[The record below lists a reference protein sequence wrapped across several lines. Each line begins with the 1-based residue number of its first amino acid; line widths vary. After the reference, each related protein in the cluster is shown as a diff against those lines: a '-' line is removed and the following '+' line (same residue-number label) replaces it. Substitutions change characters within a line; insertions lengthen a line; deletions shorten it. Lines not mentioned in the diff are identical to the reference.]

1 MSGRPWE
8 SAAGPISSVRAPC
21 SLLVLRTRFLPT
33 RRVVEVTWARISNC
47 RLEPERT
54 MLKPS
59 LQLRI
64 GQQLT
69 MTPQLQQAIR
79 LLQLPSLDLQAHVR
93 ETLETNVMLEAEDE
107 LALDAPP
114 DAAREREDVPVEEKY
129 AELDGHTAAGDQ
141 REEPEVE
148 IADEAWGEQ
157 TSGPSDSPWS
167 GEDDRSGDFSDQHGQ
182 TLQEQL
188 IEQLELAK
196 LSPVDLAIARVITD
210 AITDDGYLKD
220 DLEEVRLSLLPEIE
234 ATIADVERVL
244 AAVRSLEPAGVGA
257 RNLGECIALQ
267 LRQLH
272 PDTRARDIAIRVALE
287 HLDLVAGQQLVLLRR
302 QLRCSE
308 GDLEMA
314 LALVRS
320 CHPRPG
326 AAVNPAQA
334 EYVIPDVFVRR
345 TDHGWIGEINQA
357 TVPRV
362 RVNQSYANLI
372 SRAPDHAM
380 LRTQLQEARW
390 LMRSLEIRNET
401 LVKVARCIV
410 QRQTSFFEI
419 GEEAMEPLILKD
431 VAEAVEM
438 HESTISRVTT
448 AKYMHTPRGVFE
460 FRYFFSS
467 HVAAADGTE
476 MSSTAIRAKLRK
488 LISQENPDNPLSDAK
503 LAEILSQEGIPVAR
517 RTVAKYRE
525 GMQIAPS
532 NERKRA
538 AARAS

>member
-1 MSGRPWE
+1 
-8 SAAGPISSVRAPC
+8 
-21 SLLVLRTRFLPT
+21 
-33 RRVVEVTWARISNC
+33 
-47 RLEPERT
+47 

-107 LALDAPP
+107 LAADALRTSC
-114 DAAREREDVPVEEKY
+114 ASARSCRVDEKY
-129 AELDGHTAAGDQ
+129 AELDGNTTPVEQ

-157 TSGPSDSPWS
+157 TSGPSDTPGRATMTAATISATSTANPA
-167 GEDDRSGDFSDQHGQ
+167 GTAHRAAGARQA
-182 TLQEQL
+182 
-188 IEQLELAK
+188 LAI
-196 LSPVDLAIARVITD
+196 DLAIARVITD

-220 DLEEVRLSLLPEIE
+220 DLEDIRLSLLPEIE
-234 ATIADVERVL
+234 ATPRMWSACSARCSRWNL
-244 AAVRSLEPAGVGA
+244 PASARATWASASLCSCASCIRTPRRAIRDPRGA
-257 RNLGECIALQ
+257 RAPGPGGRPAAGAAAPPAALQ
-267 LRQLH
+267 
-272 PDTRARDIAIRVALE
+272 
-287 HLDLVAGQQLVLLRR
+287 RR
-302 QLRCSE
+302 
-308 GDLEMA
+308 
-314 LALVRS
+314 
-320 CHPRPG
+320 RPG
-326 AAVNPAQA
+326 NGAGAGALLSSAP
-334 EYVIPDVFVRR
+334 RR
-345 TDHGWIGEINQA
+345 GGQSGAGRICHSG
-357 TVPRV
+357 RV
-362 RVNQSYANLI
+362 RAPHRSWLDRRDQPGDRAAGPRQSSYANLI

-401 LVKVARCIV
+401 LIKVARCIV
-410 QRQTSFFEI
+410 QRQTSFFEL

-467 HVAAADGTE
+467 HVEAADGTE
-476 MSSTAIRAKLRK
+476 MSSTAIRAKIKK
-488 LISQENPDNPLSDAK
+488 LISQENPENPWSDSK

>member
-1 MSGRPWE
+1 
-8 SAAGPISSVRAPC
+8 
-21 SLLVLRTRFLPT
+21 
-33 RRVVEVTWARISNC
+33 
-47 RLEPERT
+47 

-93 ETLETNVMLEAEDE
+93 ETLETNVMLEGEDE
-107 LALDAPP
+107 TLDLIP
-114 DAAREREDVPVEEKY
+114 DVVREREESVAEEKY
-129 AELDGHTAAGDQ
+129 APLDGNTTPVDQ
-141 REEPEVE
+141 RETPEVE

-157 TSGPSDSPWS
+157 TSGPSDTPWS
-167 GEDDRSGDFSDQHGQ
+167 GDDDRSSDFSDQHGQ

-196 LSPVDLAIARVITD
+196 LSPIDIAIARVITD

-220 DLEEVRLSLLPEIE
+220 QLEDIRASLLPEID
-234 ATIADVERVL
+234 ATLGDVERVL
-244 AAVRSLEPAGVGA
+244 AAVQSLEPAGVGA

-267 LRQLH
+267 LRQLD
-272 PDTRARDIAIRVALE
+272 PETPARDIAIRVAME

-308 GDLEMA
+308 TDLEMA

-345 TDHGWIGEINQA
+345 TDHGWIVEINQA

-372 SRAPDHAM
+372 SRSPDHAM

-401 LVKVARCIV
+401 LIKVARCIV

-431 VAEAVEM
+431 VAEAVQM

-476 MSSTAIRAKLRK
+476 MSSIAIRAKIRK
-488 LISQENPDNPLSDAK
+488 LISQENPENPRSDSR

>member
-1 MSGRPWE
+1 
-8 SAAGPISSVRAPC
+8 
-21 SLLVLRTRFLPT
+21 
-33 RRVVEVTWARISNC
+33 
-47 RLEPERT
+47 

-93 ETLETNVMLEAEDE
+93 ETLETNVMLEGDE
-107 LALDAPP
+107 EALELPE
-114 DAAREREDVPVEEKY
+114 AARDRDDTPVRIDEKY
-129 AELDGHTAAGDQ
+129 AELDGISTPAEQ
-141 REEPEVE
+141 QETPEVE

-157 TSGPSDSPWS
+157 TSGPSDRPWS
-167 GEDDRSGDFSDQHGQ
+167 GDDDRSSDFSDQHSQ

-196 LSPVDLAIARVITD
+196 LSAVDIAIARVICD

-220 DLEEVRLSLLPEIE
+220 ALEDVRASLLPEIE
-234 ATIADVERVL
+234 ATLEEVERVL
-244 AAVRSLEPAGVGA
+244 SIVQSLEPAGVGA

-267 LRQLH
+267 LRQLA
-272 PDTRARDIAIRVALE
+272 PDTPARDVAIRVALE

-308 GDLEMA
+308 SDLEMA

-326 AAVNPAQA
+326 AAVNPVQAQ
-334 EYVIPDVFVRR
+334 YVIPDVFVRR
-345 TDHGWIGEINQA
+345 TDHGWIVEINQA
-357 TVPRV
+357 TVPKV

-410 QRQTSFFEI
+410 QRQTGFFEV

>member
-1 MSGRPWE
+1 
-8 SAAGPISSVRAPC
+8 
-21 SLLVLRTRFLPT
+21 
-33 RRVVEVTWARISNC
+33 
-47 RLEPERT
+47 

-107 LALDAPP
+107 ALEAAP
-114 DAAREREDVPVEEKY
+114 DIVRERDETPLRIEEKY
-129 AELDGHTAAGDQ
+129 AELDGISTPPDQ
-141 REEPEVE
+141 RETPEVE
-148 IADEAWGEQ
+148 IADEAWGEH
-157 TSGPSDSPWS
+157 TSGLSDRVWS
-167 GEDDRSGDFSDQHGQ
+167 GDDDRSSDFSDQHGQ

-188 IEQLELAK
+188 IEQLDLAK
-196 LSPVDLAIARVITD
+196 LSAIDIAIARVITD
-210 AITDDGYLKD
+210 AITDDGYLND
-220 DLEEVRLSLLPEIE
+220 ALEDIRLSLLPEIE
-234 ATIADVERVL
+234 ASAADLERVL
-244 AAVRSLEPAGVGA
+244 GIVQTLEPAGVGA
-257 RNLGECIALQ
+257 RTLGECIALQ
-267 LRQLH
+267 LRQLD
-272 PDTRARDIAIRVALE
+272 PETPARDIAIRVALE

-345 TDHGWIGEINQA
+345 TDHGWVVEVNQA

-401 LVKVARCIV
+401 LIKVARCIV
-410 QRQTSFFEI
+410 QRQTSFFEL
-419 GEEAMEPLILKD
+419 GEEAMVPLILKD

-476 MSSTAIRAKLRK
+476 MSSTAIRAKIRK
-488 LISQENPDNPLSDAK
+488 LVAQENPDNPLSDSK

>member
-1 MSGRPWE
+1 
-8 SAAGPISSVRAPC
+8 
-21 SLLVLRTRFLPT
+21 
-33 RRVVEVTWARISNC
+33 
-47 RLEPERT
+47 

-93 ETLETNVMLEAEDE
+93 ETLETNIMLEAEDE
-107 LALDAPP
+107 LAADPLAPESLSDLDPAV
-114 DAAREREDVPVEEKY
+114 AKEEYVELSGNAVAER
-129 AELDGHTAAGDQ
+129 DQ

-148 IADEAWGEQ
+148 ISDEAWGEQ
-157 TSGPSDSPWS
+157 TAGVSDTPWS
-167 GEDDRSGDFSDQHGQ
+167 GDDDRNSDLSDENGQ

-188 IEQLELAK
+188 LEQLDLAK
-196 LSPVDLAIARVITD
+196 MSAVDAAIARVIVD
-210 AITDDGYLKD
+210 AINDDGYLQD
-220 DLEEVRLSLLPEIE
+220 SLEDISASLLPEIH
-234 ATIADVERVL
+234 ASVADVERVL
-244 AAVRSLEPAGVGA
+244 GDVQCLEPAGIGA

-267 LRQLH
+267 LRQLD
-272 PDTRARDIAIRVALE
+272 PQTPGRGIAIRVALE
-287 HLDLVAGQQLVLLRR
+287 HLDLVAGQQFSLLRR
-302 QLRCSE
+302 HLRCAE
-308 GDLEMA
+308 GELEQA

-326 AAVNPAQA
+326 STVNSSCA

-345 TDHGWIGEINQA
+345 TEHGWIVELNQA

-362 RVNQSYANLI
+362 RVNQSYANLV
-372 SRAPDHAM
+372 SRSADHAM

-390 LMRSLEIRNET
+390 LLRSLEIRNET
-401 LVKVARCIV
+401 LLKVARCIV
-410 QRQTSFFEI
+410 QRQASFFEL
-419 GEEAMEPLILKD
+419 GDEGMQPLILKD

-460 FRYFFSS
+460 FRHFFSS

-476 MSSTAIRAKLRK
+476 MSSTAIRAKIKK
-488 LISQENPDNPLSDAK
+488 LIAQEDSDNPLSDSK
-503 LAEILSQEGIPVAR
+503 LAEVLSQEGIPVAR

-525 GMQIAPS
+525 AMQIEPS
-532 NERKRA
+532 NERKRS
-538 AARAS
+538 AARAFG

>member
-1 MSGRPWE
+1 
-8 SAAGPISSVRAPC
+8 
-21 SLLVLRTRFLPT
+21 
-33 RRVVEVTWARISNC
+33 
-47 RLEPERT
+47 

-93 ETLETNVMLEAEDE
+93 ETLETNVMLEAEE
-107 LALDAPP
+107 EALDAPAE
-114 DAAREREDVPVEEKY
+114 AARERDEIRPDEKY
-129 AELDGHTAAGDQ
+129 TELDGNTTPVDQ
-141 REEPEVE
+141 RDEPEVE
-148 IADEAWGEQ
+148 IADEAWGEHAG
-157 TSGPSDSPWS
+157 GPSETPWS
-167 GEDDRSGDFSDQHGQ
+167 GDDDRSSDFSDQHGQ

-196 LSPVDLAIARVITD
+196 LSAIDLAIARVITD
-210 AITDDGYLKD
+210 AISDDGYLTD
-220 DLEEVRLSLLPEIE
+220 DLEDIRLSLLPEIE
-234 ATIADVERVL
+234 ATLPDVERVL
-244 AAVRSLEPAGVGA
+244 GAVQSLEPAGVGA

-267 LRQLH
+267 LRQLD
-272 PDTRARDIAIRVALE
+272 PDTPALGVAIRVALE

-308 GDLEMA
+308 SDLEMA

-345 TDHGWIGEINQA
+345 TDHGWIVEINQA
-357 TVPRV
+357 TVPKV
-362 RVNQSYANLI
+362 RVNNTYASLI
-372 SRAPDHAM
+372 SRSPDHAM

-401 LVKVARCIV
+401 LIKVARCIV
-410 QRQTSFFEI
+410 QRQTGFFEV
-419 GEEAMEPLILKD
+419 GEEAMRPLILKD

-467 HVAAADGTE
+467 HVEAADGTE
-476 MSSTAIRAKLRK
+476 MSSTAIRAKIKK
-488 LISQENPDNPLSDAK
+488 LISQENPENPCSDSK

>member
-1 MSGRPWE
+1 M
-8 SAAGPISSVRAPC
+8 
-21 SLLVLRTRFLPT
+21 
-33 RRVVEVTWARISNC
+33 
-47 RLEPERT
+47 
-54 MLKPS
+54 MKPS

-79 LLQLPSLDLQAHVR
+79 LLQLPALDLQAHVR
-93 ETLETNVMLEAEDE
+93 ETLETNVMLEADEDTGGE
-107 LALDAPP
+107 PAPEAER
-114 DAAREREDVPVEEKY
+114 AAEESPHAEEY
-129 AELDGHTAAGDQ
+129 AELDGNAAVASQ

-157 TSGPSDSPWS
+157 TTGPSDSSWS
-167 GEDDRSGDFSDQHGQ
+167 GDDDRNGDFSDQHGQ

-188 IEQLELAK
+188 IEQLELAN
-196 LSPVDLAIARVITD
+196 LSAIDMAIARVITD
-210 AITDDGYLKD
+210 AITDDGYLSD
-220 DLEEVRLSLLPEIE
+220 DLEDVRASLLPEIE
-234 ATIADVERVL
+234 ASTEDVERVL
-244 AAVRSLEPAGVGA
+244 AAVQALEPAGVGA

-267 LRQLH
+267 LRQLD
-272 PDTRARDIAIRVALE
+272 PATPAREIAIRVALE
-287 HLDLVAGQQLVLLRR
+287 HLDLVASQQLALLRR

-308 GDLEMA
+308 ADLEMA

-326 AAVNPAQA
+326 AAVSGGQA

-345 TDHGWIGEINQA
+345 TEHGWIVEVNQA

-362 RVNQSYANLI
+362 RINQGYANLI
-372 SRAPDHAM
+372 SRSADHAM

-410 QRQTSFFEI
+410 QRQSRFFDQ

-467 HVAAADGTE
+467 HVEAADGKE
-476 MSSTAIRAKLRK
+476 LSSTAIRAKIRK
-488 LISQENPDNPLSDAK
+488 LISQENPENPLSDAK